1 MLEQAEELMV
11 RPLVLGL
18 AEEKL
23 VGEPERA
30 QARAEDSR
38 ALRLV
43 PGLVLAEELP
53 AGRPVSARDSR
64 A

>member
-1 MLEQAEELMV
+1 MV